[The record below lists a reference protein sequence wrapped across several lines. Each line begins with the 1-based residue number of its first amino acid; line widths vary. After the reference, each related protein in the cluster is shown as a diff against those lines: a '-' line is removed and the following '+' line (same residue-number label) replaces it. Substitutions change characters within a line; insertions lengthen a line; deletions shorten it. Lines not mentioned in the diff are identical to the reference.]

1 MGRDGK
7 GAIFVLCVGVSIHAP
22 AWGATGR
29 FLLVGAIKCCF
40 NPRARMGRDVEG
52 KHLHRKIGCFNPR
65 ARMGRDFCDF
75 CVGLAECRFNPRARM
90 GRDSCFWPFS

>member
-65 ARMGRDFCDF
+65 ARMGRDRPRPPARTRPGC
-75 CVGLAECRFNPRARM
+75 FNPRARM
-90 GRDSCFWPFS
+90 GRDD